1 VRLVRQ
7 GPGSDDARLPRM
19 RCCSAHAE
27 TVSCGGW
34 RSMAP
39 ARRRTC
45 SRVRLSLAADAGR
58 VEAIGSLRQKLIDV
72 LLQDG
77 LQQMGFDAEFG
88 SQPCN
93 LHLVGIHRLDLGL
106 FETTDGIQP
115 FIEPIS
121 CSAGPLN
128 TTEIV
133 TAPPD
138 PGGAAQKTGTV
149 FGLPSPHEETFACE
163 KQPPLVLL
171 EAVC

>member
-1 VRLVRQ
+1 MRLVRQ

-27 TVSCGGW
+27 TVSCGGG

-88 SQPCN
+88 GN
-93 LHLVGIHRLDLGL
+93 DARDKGKK
-106 FETTDGIQP
+106 
-115 FIEPIS
+115 
-121 CSAGPLN
+121 
-128 TTEIV
+128 
-133 TAPPD
+133 
-138 PGGAAQKTGTV
+138 AARC
-149 FGLPSPHEETFACE
+149 LPSILCWC
-163 KQPPLVLL
+163 V
-171 EAVC
+171 